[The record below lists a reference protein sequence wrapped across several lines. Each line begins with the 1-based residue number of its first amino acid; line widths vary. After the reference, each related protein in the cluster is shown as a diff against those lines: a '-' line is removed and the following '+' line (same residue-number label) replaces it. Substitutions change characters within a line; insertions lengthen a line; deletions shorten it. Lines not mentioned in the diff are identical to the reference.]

1 MSELPQVTFDFL
13 DENEKL
19 CQIIPKS
26 KKGGPYSKEQKESR
40 RNEVYRLKFD
50 YGYSARKIAELL
62 KINRNTV
69 NGDIDYWYSKIAQ
82 NHKTLD
88 PESAIIMYFQRLEIQ
103 RSRQREQLDKTESFQ
118 KKLALERFMFDI
130 DSKILNTNIK
140 LSLSVQQ
147 NSDLLTKHLNEWM
160 KKNGK
165 TERFMTLFDKI
176 TVSDKA
182 KGRINKILNE
192 DELRTR
198 YL

>member
-1 MSELPQVTFDFL
+1 MEIYLYLVHFQLFNHLS
-13 DENEKL
+13 
-19 CQIIPKS
+19 II
-26 KKGGPYSKEQKESR
+26 
-40 RNEVYRLKFD
+40 
-50 YGYSARKIAELL
+50 
-62 KINRNTV
+62 
-69 NGDIDYWYSKIAQ
+69 
-82 NHKTLD
+82 
-88 PESAIIMYFQRLEIQ
+88 YFQRLEIQ

-130 DSKILNTNIK
+130 DAKILNTNIK

-182 KGRINKILNE
+182 KERINKILNE
-192 DELRTR
+192 DELRKQ